1 MSVQFSPRELTKT
14 RPSEYVLRFV
24 FGGFVGL
31 AALLI
36 SDAWEPSVGGLFLA
50 FPALLPASLTLVK
63 KHDGRRAAAD
73 DSRGA
78 VLGSFGMLAFGITV
92 WLTASWRQP
101 ALSLGLALAVWAA
114 VSVSA
119 WWAVLKK
126 RERQ

>member
-1 MSVQFSPRELTKT
+1 MSVEFSARELTKT
-14 RPSEYVLRFV
+14 RLHEYVLRFV

-31 AALLI
+31 SALLI
-36 SDAWEPSVGGLFLA
+36 SDAWGPRVGGLFLA

-78 VLGSFGMLAFGITV
+78 VLGSFGMLAFGVTV

-101 ALSLGLALAVWAA
+101 VASLGLALAAWAA

-119 WWAVLKK
+119 WWVVLRKHDS
-126 RERQ
+126 E